1 MDSAIDEVR
10 AEMGRVVAQKHNVTK
25 AIGKLNQE
33 HGQIS
38 VQLEIAMGEDRKDLL
53 ELAVSRQIDIED
65 QLPALETQLG
75 ECSSQISEF
84 EQAVT
89 GLVAKRNEME
99 DELFDFQEQKAKAA
113 LASGNDAAAA
123 INSASGESAVHKAR
137 RLNAAACA
145 TGLYGRAP
153 FLVADLSGGG
163 FGLARTG
170 TNEPSGP
177 YQARL
182 KEHEGPGPRT
192 PSPADQS
199 HPCTSFYS
207 IWQPVVFECLHVVIL
222 IAVLGVLS
230 TLLELRSLAY

>member
-1 MDSAIDEVR
+1 MKESISSRIRRIIAGTANSIVEKIEGLAPEAVLKEAIREVDSAIDEVR

-38 VQLEIAMGEDRKDLL
+38 GQLEIAMGEDRKDLL

-113 LASGNDAAAA
+113 SASGNDAATAT
-123 INSASGESAVHKAR
+123 NSASGESAVHKAEKAER
-137 RLNAAACA
+137 RFSRVLQDSTGVRRSSLQTSAAEAS
-145 TGLYGRAP
+145 GL
-153 FLVADLSGGG
+153 LE
-163 FGLARTG
+163 LAQMNR
-170 TNEPSGP
+170 
-177 YQARL
+177 QARIKARL
-182 KEHEGPGPRT
+182 KELEG
-192 PSPADQS
+192 SES
-199 HPCTSFYS
+199 
-207 IWQPVVFECLHVVIL
+207 
-222 IAVLGVLS
+222 
-230 TLLELRSLAY
+230 